1 MCFSKAKICM
11 LFRVYILNVGISTKC
26 DVPDVVNI

>member
-11 LFRVYILNVGISTKC
+11 LFILNVVISTKC